1 MNAPWRVIP
10 AAVALL
16 VCGSAAAV
24 DEAAFAKCGTLDD
37 PSERLACYDAL
48 AGRAATADF
57 GKEAPQVAEN
67 PDETL
72 NAHIAG
78 SLKSLTRNSIVKLDN
93 GQSWKLIGDDNAYFP
108 NLPDNAEVV
117 ITRGFLGAYW
127 MQIPAIN
134 RRFKV
139 RRVL

>member
-1 MNAPWRVIP
+1 MNAPWRMIP

-16 VCGSAAAV
+16 ASGSAAAI
-24 DEAAFAKCGTLDD
+24 DEAALAKCATLDQ
-37 PSERLACYDAL
+37 PTERLACYDAI
-48 AGRAATADF
+48 AGRPTAADF
-57 GKEAPQVAEN
+57 GREAPQVQEK
-67 PDETL
+67 EGESLT
-72 NAHIAG
+72 AHVAG
-78 SLKSLTRNSIVKLDN
+78 PLKSLRRNSIVKLDN

-108 NLPDNAEVV
+108 DLPDNAEVV
-117 ITRGFLGAYW
+117 IARGFLGAYW